1 MDRLFYHF
9 IMWDSFFLSYGRQYH
24 AFDKSFYLDSN
35 RGWDFL
41 VPAKEMKVQLELADD
56 AKCQR
61 FKCFYAFWLIVEID
75 TYLMVDL
82 FFLYALCFV
91 WNRRFLPFLDLISAR
106 NRYFKVGYAWC
117 RDNSTYRRTNDVDFY
132 LTASRN
138 PSKKHIIP
146 SRWNTEQLMAD
157 VCWKINYHPKEI
169 NNLEITRLIKLMLK
183 YLGFLLICLLGWLEV
198 GLDTPSVSWL
208 GYWADA
214 PSVSWLGS
222 WADSSVFW
230 VSSKSK
236 CLGRSELKFS
246 IALITSFSCH
256 AGKRPR
262 HLIKLSLSSL
272 WQSNRSS

>member
-1 MDRLFYHF
+1 MVPFEYFWKIIPLNIVYETEVS
-9 IMWDSFFLSYGRQYH
+9 I
-24 AFDKSFYLDSN
+24 K
-35 RGWDFL
+35 FL
-41 VPAKEMKVQLELADD
+41 VGFLALDRQRWSNFQASIVLE
-56 AKCQR
+56 
-61 FKCFYAFWLIVEID
+61 
-75 TYLMVDL
+75 
-82 FFLYALCFV
+82 
-91 WNRRFLPFLDLISAR
+91 
-106 NRYFKVGYAWC
+106 
-117 RDNSTYRRTNDVDFY
+117 RT
-132 LTASRN
+132 
-138 PSKKHIIP
+138 I
-146 SRWNTEQLMAD
+146 
-157 VCWKINYHPKEI
+157 
-169 NNLEITRLIKLMLK
+169 NLEITRLIKLMLK